1 MSEEQVYVE
10 KQMKCFAI
18 VVDGEVAGNYCFKE
32 EDEKWVAIFSSNPTV
47 VPVESPVI
55 EGSIWDGEGF
65 SLYSTHSQGL

>member
-1 MSEEQVYVE
+1 MSTEVYVE
-10 KQMKCFAI
+10 KKMKCFAI

-55 EGSIWDGEGF
+55 EGSTWDGESF
-65 SLYSTHSQGL
+65 TSTPNSQGL